1 MMHECILLAQW
12 LLASWHGPNNQT
24 ATHGG
29 LISDPT
35 TPLPEYPHY
44 ATTYLNNGP
53 SSTLM
58 LSSRQDDHPACLP
71 CQPALFGCTLL
82 HPAAPCTRCAVL
94 FNCLF
99 LHRLQTLKVLPIR
112 RFFATS
118 QLRRWCF
125 CNLFPSDPWL
135 RWEKALFFSVHPI
148 PLHQSTWKDAVH

>member
-82 HPAAPCTRCAVL
+82 HPAPAVL
-94 FNCLF
+94 CCLIVSSF
-99 LHRLQTLKVLPIR
+99 IVADPTLLR
-112 RFFATS
+112 NFATPQVVLL
-118 QLRRWCF
+118 QL
-125 CNLFPSDPWL
+125 
-135 RWEKALFFSVHPI
+135 VPI
-148 PLHQSTWKDAVH
+148 